1 MEDRVIRASE
11 IGHYSYCA
19 RAWWLARVR
28 GFPPRNVAG
37 LENGRAEHHRHS
49 GAVSGYHRL
58 RRWAYLL
65 LISAALAGLLLLWL
79 VARGY

>member
-1 MEDRVIRASE
+1 MKDKIIRVSE
-11 IGHYSYCA
+11 IGQYSYCA

-28 GFPPRNVAG
+28 GLPPRNVG
-37 LENGRAEHHRHS
+37 ELENGQTEHHSHGRTVIS
-49 GAVSGYHRL
+49 YHRL

-65 LISAALAGLLLLWL
+65 LISAALIGLLLLWL